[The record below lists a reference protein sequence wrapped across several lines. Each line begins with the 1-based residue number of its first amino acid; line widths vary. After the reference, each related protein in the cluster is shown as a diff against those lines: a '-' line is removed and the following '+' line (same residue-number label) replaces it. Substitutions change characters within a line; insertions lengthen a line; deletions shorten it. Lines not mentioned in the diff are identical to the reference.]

1 MLDVVMG
8 FIVVLLAT
16 AIPLAVVMAH
26 TP

>member
-26 TP
+26 TQ